1 MKRVAFYTLGCKL
14 NFAETSTIARQLA
27 PMGFEAVPP
36 TAQADVYV
44 VNTCSV
50 TEQANRKCRQ
60 AIHKFN
66 TLNPSAHIVVTGCY
80 AQLKPDEVRGIKG
93 VSLVLGAHD
102 KANAANLIAQLG
114 ALKMEHC
121 PGLGG
126 FATCVPAYS
135 SGDRTRSFLK
145 VQDGCDYRC
154 SYCTIPLARGASRNV
169 PIAVV
174 EQQAREIAALGVK
187 EVVITGVNTGTFGC
201 STGERFMDLLQVLE
215 RVDGIERY
223 RISSIEPNLVDEEL
237 VGFVA
242 NSQKFLP
249 HFHIPLQ
256 SGSNRILGLMR
267 RRYSGELFAQ
277 RIGMIHS
284 QMPHAFIG
292 VDVIVGFPSET
303 DDDFDLTYSLLSQLN
318 VSFLHVFPYSMRPNT
333 PAASMAGQVPAGD
346 VRQRATALGELSK
359 RLHHQ
364 FYEAHIGASRRV
376 LFESSRRDG
385 MMFGFTDNYIK
396 VATPYSKQLVN
407 QIVDVKL
414 GDFYAEG
421 CLEAEMLGM

>member
-114 ALKMEHC
+114 AHKMEHC

-223 RISSIEPNLVDEEL
+223 RISSIEPNLVDEDL

-267 RRYSGELFAQ
+267 RRYTGELFAQ

-333 PAASMAGQVPAGD
+333 PAASMAGQVLAGD

-396 VATPYSKQLVN
+396 VATPYSKHLVN